1 MHRLIGE
8 AGRIM
13 DIEKLLS
20 QTVFNSWKSVN
31 QRVSDLI
38 AKLSEKQIQD
48 EIATGRNRALYIVGH
63 LTAVSDRMFPLLGIG
78 ERRFPNLD
86 SVYLEHPDR
95 TEADPLAPADLKA
108 AWQDLAT
115 RLTDAL
121 EAFTAEEWLQ
131 KHTAVSD
138 ADFAKDPGRNRMAV
152 VLNRANHI
160 SYHMGQLI
168 LTQNP
173 R

>member
-1 MHRLIGE
+1 LN
-8 AGRIM
+8 
-13 DIEKLLS
+13 IEKLLGE
-20 QTVFNSWKSVN
+20 TVLNSWKSVN
-31 QRVSDLI
+31 QRVSALL
-38 AKLSEKQIQD
+38 AQLSDEQIHE
-48 EIATGRNRALYIVGH
+48 EIAPGKNRALYIVGH
-63 LTAVSDRMFPLLGIG
+63 LTAVSDRMFPLLGVG

-86 SVYLEHPDR
+86 PVYLEHPDR

-108 AWQDLAT
+108 AWEDVTT

-121 EAFTAEEWLQ
+121 EAFTPEEWLQ

-138 ADFAKDPGRNRMAV
+138 QDFAKDPGRNRMAV
-152 VLNRANHI
+152 VLSRTNHI

-168 LTQNP
+168 LMQKP

>member
-1 MHRLIGE
+1 
-8 AGRIM
+8 M

-20 QTVFNSWKSVN
+20 QTVLNSWKSVN
-31 QRVSDLI
+31 QHVSDLI
-38 AKLSEKQIQD
+38 AQLSEKQIQD

-63 LTAVSDRMFPLLGIG
+63 LTAVSDRMLPLLGIG

-108 AWQDLAT
+108 AWRDLAT

-121 EAFTAEEWLQ
+121 EAFTPEEWLQ

-138 ADFAKDPGRNRMAV
+138 EDFAKDPARNRMAV
-152 VLNRANHI
+152 VLSRTNHI

-168 LTQNP
+168 LTKNP

>member
-1 MHRLIGE
+1 
-8 AGRIM
+8 M
-13 DIEKLLS
+13 DIDKLLS

-86 SVYLEHPDR
+86 SVYLEHSDR

-115 RLTDAL
+115 QLTDAL
-121 EAFTAEEWLQ
+121 EAFTPEEWLQ

-138 ADFAKDPGRNRMAV
+138 ADFAKDPGRNRMAA
-152 VLNRANHI
+152 VLNRTNQI

>member
-1 MHRLIGE
+1 
-8 AGRIM
+8 M
-13 DIEKLLS
+13 DVEKLLS

-31 QRVSDLI
+31 ERVSTLI
-38 AKLSEKQIQD
+38 AQLNEEKIQE
-48 EIATGRNRALYIVGH
+48 EIAPGRNRVLYVVGH
-63 LTAVSDRMFPLLGIG
+63 LTAVSDRMLPLLGLG

-86 SVYLEHPDR
+86 RVYLEHPDR
-95 TEADPLAPADLKA
+95 TEADPLTPAELKA

-121 EAFTAEEWLQ
+121 EAFTPDEWLQ

-152 VLNRANHI
+152 VLTRTNHI

-168 LTQNP
+168 WALKP

>member
-1 MHRLIGE
+1 
-8 AGRIM
+8 M

-20 QTVFNSWKSVN
+20 QTVLNSWKSVN

-38 AKLSEKQIQD
+38 AQLSEKQIQD
-48 EIATGRNRALYIVGH
+48 EIAAGRNRALYIVGH

-95 TEADPLAPADLKA
+95 SEADPLAPADLKGAWRDVA
-108 AWQDLAT
+108 A

-121 EAFTAEEWLQ
+121 EAFTPEEWLQ
-131 KHTAVSD
+131 RHTAVSD
-138 ADFAKDPGRNRMAV
+138 EDFAKDPGRNRMAV
-152 VLNRANHI
+152 VLSRTNHI

-168 LTQNP
+168 LTQSP

>member
-1 MHRLIGE
+1 
-8 AGRIM
+8 M

-20 QTVFNSWKSVN
+20 QTVLNSWKSVN
-31 QRVSDLI
+31 QRVSALI
-38 AKLSEKQIQD
+38 TQLSEEQFQG
-48 EIATGRNRALYIVGH
+48 EIAPGRNRALYIVGH
-63 LTAVSDRMFPLLGIG
+63 LTAVSDRMFPLLGLG

-86 SVYLEHPDR
+86 TAYLEHADR
-95 TEADPLAPADLKA
+95 KEADPLAPADLKA

-115 RLTDAL
+115 QLTDAL
-121 EAFTAEEWLQ
+121 DAFTPEEWLQ

-152 VLNRANHI
+152 VQTRTNHI
-160 SYHMGQLI
+160 SYHMGQLM

-173 R
+173 S

>member
-1 MHRLIGE
+1 V
-8 AGRIM
+8 
-13 DIEKLLS
+13 DIEKILT

-31 QRVSDLI
+31 QRVSTLI
-38 AKLSEKQIQD
+38 GQLSDERIQD

-63 LTAVSDRMFPLLGIG
+63 LTAVSDRMFPLLGVG

-121 EAFTAEEWLQ
+121 EAFTPEEWLQ
-131 KHTAVSD
+131 RHTAVSD
-138 ADFAKDPGRNRMAV
+138 EDFAKDPGRNRMAV
-152 VLNRANHI
+152 VLSRTNHI

-168 LTQNP
+168 LTKNP
-173 R
+173 EPERV